1 MSLFEK
7 IKKYWSFGGHKM
19 RAIGFE
25 HALTI
30 DQPNVFIEKNIL
42 QPTPDSHEL
51 LVKVFASAI
60 NPVDTKMRR
69 TYKENGQFRIL
80 GFDAT
85 GEVVAV
91 GKDVSKFEIGDLVY
105 YAGVQIN
112 QGANAQYQVV
122 NESLVGYA
130 PVKLSIAET
139 AAMPLTAIT
148 AVEILQ
154 SFNLEVTENAGIGK
168 SIFILNGAGGVGS
181 TLIQLA
187 KYLGLTVIA
196 TASRPES
203 VTWVKSLGADYI
215 LDYHQDLHEQLV
227 QIKYEKVDYIAMLQD
242 TNKYWALALA
252 TIKPFGRIASI
263 VETSGPVDIGPL
275 KNIGAQFNWVFM
287 FAKGNYGVNMSS
299 QGEALN
305 KIAELLDN
313 NVIQSTLTKTYKG
326 LTVDNIKQATQD
338 VESGH
343 MMGKVVILHDEES
356 L

>member
-85 GEVVAV
+85 GEVIGL

-122 NESLVGYA
+122 NESLVG
-130 PVKLSIAET
+130 LS
-139 AAMPLTAIT
+139 
-148 AVEILQ
+148 
-154 SFNLEVTENAGIGK
+154 
-168 SIFILNGAGGVGS
+168 
-181 TLIQLA
+181 LIH
-187 KYLGLTVIA
+187 I
-196 TASRPES
+196 
-203 VTWVKSLGADYI
+203 
-215 LDYHQDLHEQLV
+215 
-227 QIKYEKVDYIAMLQD
+227 
-242 TNKYWALALA
+242 
-252 TIKPFGRIASI
+252 
-263 VETSGPVDIGPL
+263 
-275 KNIGAQFNWVFM
+275 
-287 FAKGNYGVNMSS
+287 
-299 QGEALN
+299 
-305 KIAELLDN
+305 
-313 NVIQSTLTKTYKG
+313 
-326 LTVDNIKQATQD
+326 
-338 VESGH
+338 
-343 MMGKVVILHDEES
+343 
-356 L
+356 